1 MKPLALALI
10 FVSTV
15 AIAAVQNEDGS
26 VFLEADETQ
35 YIIRVFNDMTEK
47 IALQQMY
54 IKELEG
60 ENKIIKQSHCAKW

>member
-26 VFLEADETQ
+26 VFLEADEAQ
-35 YIIRVFNDMTEK
+35 YIVRVFNDMQEK

-60 ENKIIKQSHCAKW
+60 ENKVIKQSHCVKW

>member
-1 MKPLALALI
+1 MKRLAISLA
-10 FVSTV
+10 FVSSV

-26 VFLEADETQ
+26 VFLEANEAQ
-35 YIIRVFNDMTEK
+35 YIARVFNDMTEK

-60 ENKIIKQSHCAKW
+60 ENKAIKQSHCAKW